1 MTYPKISS
9 IREMLK
15 MAVSEN
21 GDKCAFKYR
30 RKGKKVKE
38 VTFSEFYDDT
48 MALGAGLSKLGIKSC
63 HIACAAKNS
72 YRWIV
77 TYISTLQSSG
87 VFVPVD
93 KELPENDLVNVI
105 NLSDSKVV
113 FYDSYVKDYL
123 MKNAG
128 LMKKVK
134 YFVCLDKKINDG
146 RFISY
151 DYVLQ
156 LGRESGY
163 AEFENDINEDKDSL
177 KLLVFTSGTT
187 GASKGVMLTE
197 NNLIAEVNNGLQ
209 VCHPLTVGLSVL
221 PYCHTYACVVDILS
235 SIHCRCTM
243 CINTSIKQVLSD
255 FRLFKPDY
263 IIIVPL
269 FAEMFINGIQRSI
282 RKKGKSKKFEKGLL
296 ISRLLRKIGIDAR
309 RKIFSEIHEEF
320 GGNLRLMICGGAAIR
335 KELGEFFDDIGI
347 TLIGGYG
354 ITECAPL
361 VSVNTFDD
369 NSFESAGHR
378 IPCVEWKIESPDE
391 YGEGEILVKGANVM
405 KGYYKD
411 PDATAAAFDGK
422 WFRTGDYGRITR
434 DDRLIITGRK
444 KNLIVLN
451 NGKNVFPEE
460 IENLIMGL
468 DYITEVVVKSKKN
481 SYGDETA
488 LVAEIYCEEGMPV
501 LSDVEKDVDDALA
514 QLPSYKH
521 ISEIVVRDTPF
532 MKTTTRK
539 IIRK

>member
-1 MTYPKISS
+1 M
-9 IREMLK
+9 
-15 MAVSEN
+15 
-21 GDKCAFKYR
+21 
-30 RKGKKVKE
+30 
-38 VTFSEFYDDT
+38 
-48 MALGAGLSKLGIKSC
+48 
-63 HIACAAKNS
+63 
-72 YRWIV
+72 
-77 TYISTLQSSG
+77 
-87 VFVPVD
+87 
-93 KELPENDLVNVI
+93 
-105 NLSDSKVV
+105 
-113 FYDSYVKDYL
+113 KDYL

-134 YFVCLDKKINDG
+134 CFVCLDKKINDG

-151 DYVLQ
+151 DYLLQ

-209 VCHPLTVGLSVL
+209 VCNPLTVGLSVL

-378 IPCVEWKIESPDE
+378 IPCVEWKIKSPDE